1 MFTLIIKFS
10 PVVTLILLCYSKTDF
25 FRGVV
30 QKFSLNS
37 EYPYFSLQFF
47 HLYQIQKKFKNFVIY
62 PYKTLRSSFCIKL
75 SARFQRLFKFARTI
89 SKIYHLGVSRAVQ
102 WLGLHLPMQRVQ
114 VQSLVRKLR
123 FYMPLGQK
131 TKT

>member
-1 MFTLIIKFS
+1 MSHLTSLCLSVVKRRYFLPHKIWGRIEKIIRMQNVVYKINVIIKKMFTLIIKFS

-75 SARFQRLFKFARTI
+75 SARFQRLFKFAC
-89 SKIYHLGVSRAVQ
+89 LN
-102 WLGLHLPMQRVQ
+102 
-114 VQSLVRKLR
+114 
-123 FYMPLGQK
+123 
-131 TKT
+131 